1 MKRFINLLIIFISI
15 STYGQHGLVWGLQKM
30 PYGNTDLDS
39 VNIREIYKGQ
49 YIILTKEIEQYNK
62 DKMFIYYNL
71 FVPKQK
77 NDSIFII
84 YKMRVKTPRTMKFIQ
99 GGYTYDGGT
108 NFEFGNKQE
117 RFMIYPCPDKDNM
130 DIGKVE
136 TFAADNIVDPTWSL
150 LHSRVKVETG
160 ISHNRFSSFYQAGNN
175 RLFFSNIKKREIN
188 IYAECLKS
196 LQVVSW
202 KEVHR

>member
-1 MKRFINLLIIFISI
+1 
-15 STYGQHGLVWGLQKM
+15 
-30 PYGNTDLDS
+30 
-39 VNIREIYKGQ
+39 
-49 YIILTKEIEQYNK
+49 
-62 DKMFIYYNL
+62 
-71 FVPKQK
+71 
-77 NDSIFII
+77 
-84 YKMRVKTPRTMKFIQ
+84 MRVKTPRTMKFIQ

-130 DIGKVE
+130 DIGKIE
-136 TFAADNIVDPTWSL
+136 TFAADNIDNPTWSL
-150 LHSRVKVETG
+150 LHSKVEIG
-160 ISHNRFSSFYQAGNN
+160 ISHNRFSSFYRAGNN

>member
-1 MKRFINLLIIFISI
+1 MKRFISLLIIFITI
-15 STYGQHGLVWGLQKM
+15 STYGYRDIVWGLQKM
-30 PYGNTDLDS
+30 PYGDTDLDS
-39 VNIREIYKGQ
+39 VNIREIYEGH
-49 YIILTKEIEQYNK
+49 YIILTKKIEQYDK

-71 FVPKQK
+71 FVPKQI
-77 NDSIFII
+77 NDSVFII

-99 GGYTYDGGT
+99 GRYTYGGET
-108 NFEFGNKQE
+108 NFEFGNKKE
-117 RFMIYPCPDKDNM
+117 RFMIYPCPDEDNI

-136 TFAADNIVDPTWSL
+136 TFAADNIDNPTWSL
-150 LHSRVKVETG
+150 LHSKVEIE

-202 KEVHR
+202 KEVYR